1 MFPTFDAIL
10 TKSSSHEI
18 ASRLHGIGNGEKAA
32 LEKVVKV
39 KLIYT
44 VTDHRQKMSNFD
56 HGR

>member
-1 MFPTFDAIL
+1 MNFG
-10 TKSSSHEI
+10 KI

-32 LEKVVKV
+32 LEKVEKV

-44 VTDHRQKMSNFD
+44 VIDHRQKMSNFD